1 MENQKDWQKAIRVAI
16 DIGLKKYVLFYLKKC
31 SMNPLA
37 ADIPCYMTEDFLKN
51 SAGKIKTYL
60 KCYTQPQVQDEIE
73 DDIYI
78 ACTKGD
84 VETIKFYAPLAKR
97 PNR

>member
-1 MENQKDWQKAIRVAI
+1 
-16 DIGLKKYVLFYLKKC
+16 
-31 SMNPLA
+31 MNPLA

-60 KCYTQPQVQDEIE
+60 TCMYEPWVQDKIE

-78 ACTKGD
+78 ASTNGN
-84 VETIKFYAPLAKR
+84 VETIKIYAPLAKR